1 MKKTVKKVCIL
12 ALALVLALQPA
23 TAVQASAKSDIDNVL
38 KNYKK
43 GKISKAK
50 KYNKK
55 LSKKASKACIKKLS
69 KKAKKAYLK
78 AVKKY
83 VFNGPSSSMKSLWG
97 YYLADMDGDK
107 KAELL
112 VKHGTCEADVKI
124 TVYKYKSGKAKKV
137 GSFYSGHTTYYA
149 YPGHAGVIAVTGHM
163 GYESVQ
169 TITLKGGKLKT
180 KSYGSRDLNR
190 SGGQDWFP
198 FRQQLDNHVR
208 YDSRY
213 RSSLSLKDL
222 K

>member
-1 MKKTVKKVCIL
+1 M
-12 ALALVLALQPA
+12 
-23 TAVQASAKSDIDNVL
+23 
-38 KNYKK
+38 
-43 GKISKAK
+43 
-50 KYNKK
+50 
-55 LSKKASKACIKKLS
+55 
-69 KKAKKAYLK
+69 
-78 AVKKY
+78 
-83 VFNGPSSSMKSLWG
+83 
-97 YYLADMDGDK
+97 
-107 KAELL
+107 
-112 VKHGTCEADVKI
+112 KI

-180 KSYGSRDLNR
+180 KSYGSRDLNQ